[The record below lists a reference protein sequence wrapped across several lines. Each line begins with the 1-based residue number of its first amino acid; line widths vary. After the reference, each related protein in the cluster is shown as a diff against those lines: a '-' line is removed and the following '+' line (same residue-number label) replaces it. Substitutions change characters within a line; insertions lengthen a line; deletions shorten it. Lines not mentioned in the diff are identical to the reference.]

1 MFIKYLFIFLF
12 LRITCSLLLIPC
24 YLFPIMTPIFLTTR
38 FYALFVT
45 AALLYVVAF
54 GDANF
59 FIWADMFLCLCFGL
73 ILFDVA
79 YLFRFKQPIEAQ
91 RKFSRL
97 LSLGDENVVT
107 LQIVNKKSQPMKL
120 DIIDELPTQLQVRD
134 FLLKLKLN
142 ANESK
147 ELTYNIRPTTRGEYI
162 FGALN
167 VFLASPLG
175 FLQRRMIIELKSK
188 AMTFPSIIQMQQ
200 HRLRVFRRQN
210 RDAGSR
216 KMFRLGS
223 SYEFEQIKPYVAGDN
238 FRDINWKASSRT
250 NELQVNMFEDER
262 AQSVYCIID
271 KSGTMRATFN
281 GISLFDYALNA
292 TLAVSNIVLLK
303 DDKAGLITFSANL
316 GTTLAARGQTTYLRN
331 ILLALYKEKPGE
343 EASDYNVL
351 FRGLQRIIR
360 TRSLL
365 LFFTNFQT
373 ENMLERALPV
383 LRNINKH
390 HVLLVICFKDTEI
403 ETLSK
408 QLVTDTKGIFLNT
421 MVQKHLNKQQRIEEK
436 LRLSGIKCAFIAP
449 EDLSAQTINA
459 YLSLKAR
466 QL

>member
-1 MFIKYLFIFLF
+1 MK
-12 LRITCSLLLIPC
+12 S
-24 YLFPIMTPIFLTTR
+24 IFLTTR
-38 FYALFVT
+38 FYALFIT
-45 AALLYVVAF
+45 AALMYIIAF
-54 GDANF
+54 GNTKI
-59 FIWADMFLCLCFGL
+59 FIVADLFLFLCFGI
-73 ILFDVA
+73 ILFDLA
-79 YLFRFKQPIEAQ
+79 YLFRFRHPILAQ
-91 RKFSRL
+91 RKFARL
-97 LSLGDENVVT
+97 LSLGDENNIT
-107 LQIVNKKSQPMKL
+107 LQIENTKSQPL
-120 DIIDELPTQLQVRD
+120 RLIIIDELPTQLQVRD
-134 FLLKLKLN
+134 FFLKLKLN
-142 ANESK
+142 AHESK
-147 ELTYNIRPTTRGEYI
+147 ELTYSVRPTTRGEYL

-167 VFLASPLG
+167 VYIASPIG
-175 FLQRRMIIELKSK
+175 FLQRRIIIDLKSK
-188 AMTFPSIIQMQQ
+188 AMTFPSIMQMQQ

-238 FRDINWKASSRT
+238 FRDINWKASSRS

-303 DDKAGLITFSANL
+303 EDKAGLITFSANL

-403 ETLSK
+403 EAVSK
-408 QLVTDTKGIFLNT
+408 QRVVDTKGIFLNT

>member
-1 MFIKYLFIFLF
+1 MFKQV
-12 LRITCSLLLIPC
+12 
-24 YLFPIMTPIFLTTR
+24 FLTPR

-54 GDANF
+54 GNSGL
-59 FIWADMFLCLCFGL
+59 FIWADIFLFLCSLLVVLDAF
-73 ILFDVA
+73 
-79 YLFRFKQPIEAQ
+79 YLFRFKHPISAQ
-91 RKFSRL
+91 RKFPRV
-97 LSLGDENVVT
+97 LSLGDDNTVT
-107 LQIVNKKSQPMKL
+107 LNIENKKAQPLSLKV
-120 DIIDELPTQLQVRD
+120 IDELPTQLQIRD
-134 FLLKLKLN
+134 FLLRLKLG
-142 ANESK
+142 ATETK
-147 ELTYNIRPTTRGEYI
+147 ELTYTVRPTSRGEYI

-167 VFLASPLG
+167 FYLASPLG
-175 FLQRRMIIELKSK
+175 FLQRRMIFDENAK

-210 RDAGSR
+210 RDEGSR

-223 SYEFEQIKPYVAGDN
+223 SYEFEQIKTYVAGDN

-271 KSGTMRATFN
+271 KSGTMGATFN

-303 DDKAGLITFSANL
+303 DDKAGFITFSSNL

-403 ETLSK
+403 ESVAK
-408 QLVTDTKGIFLNT
+408 QEVKDTKGIFLNT

>member
-1 MFIKYLFIFLF
+1 MLK
-12 LRITCSLLLIPC
+12 SV
-24 YLFPIMTPIFLTTR
+24 FLTSR

-45 AALLYVVAF
+45 AALLYVIAF
-54 GDANF
+54 GNQGF
-59 FIWADMFLCLCFGL
+59 FIWADVFLAACFVI
-73 ILFDVA
+73 ILLDTV
-79 YLFRFKQPIEAQ
+79 YLFWCKEPIYAH
-91 RKFSRL
+91 RKFSRV
-97 LSLGDENVVT
+97 LSLGDENNIKLVT
-107 LQIVNKKSQPMKL
+107 ENFRKQPFRFN
-120 DIIDELPTQLQVRD
+120 IIDELPEQLQARD
-134 FLLKLKLN
+134 FLLTLKLN

-147 ELTYNIRPTTRGEYI
+147 EISYTVRPTSRGDYI

-167 VFLASPLG
+167 IYLASPFG
-175 FLQRRMIIELKSK
+175 FLQRRMIFEANSK

-210 RDAGSR
+210 RDEGSR

-223 SYEFEQIKPYVAGDN
+223 SYEFEQIKTYVAGDN

-271 KSGTMRATFN
+271 KSGTMSATFN

-303 DDKAGLITFSANL
+303 DDKAGFITFSANL

-383 LRNINKH
+383 LRNITKH

-403 ETLSK
+403 ESVAK
-408 QLVTDTKGIFLNT
+408 QDVKDTKGIFLNT
-421 MVQKHLNKQQRIEEK
+421 MVKKHLNKQQRIEEK

-449 EDLSAQTINA
+449 EDLSAHTINA